1 MLAARDDG
9 AFPKAMAVDNDGDV
23 QPFCGSALLCGEE
36 LLTKA
41 LINSTTKDR
50 DRRCYLQGLVP

>member
-50 DRRCYLQGLVP
+50 DRRCYL